1 MNVSVVRVAIREEWF
16 LSGRLAEADDNR
28 CGNLVS
34 VDGKS
39 D

>member
-1 MNVSVVRVAIREEWF
+1 MDDSVVRVAIREEGF
-16 LSGRLAEADDNR
+16 LSGRLAELDDNK